1 MVFGIIKWYIKP
13 VNIAVED
20 QYAANLLTNEVIG
33 FGKDVRAPWALHAS
47 TGADDA
53 PLFLQAERLLTF
65 ELGHKPQDD
74 FSFTVAGSLGP
85 ITSSRLE
92 CEKMEE
98 VKNDCALQAEF
109 SVLNIW
115 DGVVSPKVHMETWQ
129 IGAEVDMSFDSHITV
144 SSVWGAE
151 VLSDDVGSDPQH
163 QTVRF
168 RLMPI
173 ARGLPPERRSAFGFE
188 ATPEFHSNPTISCTL
203 KKALPPPP
211 PPSPPYP
218 YPPPPLRLLVDEKAC
233 FLGGRMFFTKPPTTV
248 GVPWRFDVTLDRWE
262 PDVLLTLNFIGDTW
276 TLKGH
281 PLQIES
287 VEPEEAMWLAEIT
300 AHSVTY
306 RLRPVA
312 SGDPGPIHL
321 VAYGMVES
329 IGQ

>member
-1 MVFGIIKWYIKP
+1 MPACY
-13 VNIAVED
+13 
-20 QYAANLLTNEVIG
+20 
-33 FGKDVRAPWALHAS
+33 
-47 TGADDA
+47 
-53 PLFLQAERLLTF
+53 LFLAYHTVCQALSGHVVPFRSQAERELTF

-74 FSFTVAGSLGP
+74 FSFTVSGTMGP
-85 ITSSRLE
+85 ITTSRLE

-98 VKNDCALQAEF
+98 VQNDCPLQATF

-115 DGVVSPKVHMETWQ
+115 DGVISPKVYMETWQ
-129 IGAEVDMSFDSHITV
+129 IGAEVDMTFDQRIRV

-151 VLSDDVGSDPQH
+151 MVTEDLDGKNDPRH
-163 QTVRF
+163 QTIRF
-168 RLMPI
+168 RLVPI

-188 ATPEFHSNPTISCTL
+188 ATPEFHSNPTISCML

-218 YPPPPLRLLVDEKAC
+218 YPPPPLRKLVDNAEC

-248 GVPWRFDVTLDRWE
+248 GVPWRFDVILDRWQ
-262 PDVLLTLNFIGDTW
+262 PDVLLTFNFVGDSYI
-276 TLKGH
+276 LKGH

-306 RLRPVA
+306 RLRPVTG
-312 SGDPGPIHL
+312 GDPGAIHL
-321 VAYGMVES
+321 VAYGMIS
-329 IGQ
+329 GIGQ